1 MRRAVSGMGGLRL
14 IPPPPGEG
22 GRVAA
27 GWGLR
32 FKRKPYRFKDT
43 FEFTIDLVI
52 TEPEYPVSKA
62 AQSFIPEIVPPSVI
76 VKSMLMSIYLG
87 HEPRAS
93 ALNVNDVRRDRRL
106 TPKMVTNCAQ
116 FTKLDPEL
124 TSCRVIDLRNLRA
137 ISFAMEEPHPAAARP
152 PSPSGRD
159 KQNHT
164 LLG

>member
-1 MRRAVSGMGGLRL
+1 MRPRMYGSSESHMVRNSTCLGPGCGTANSSRRKSDGFGSPTGREASTMRRAVSGMGGLRL

-93 ALNVNDVRRDRRL
+93 ALKVNNLRRDRRL
-106 TPKMVTNCAQ
+106 T
-116 FTKLDPEL
+116 
-124 TSCRVIDLRNLRA
+124 
-137 ISFAMEEPHPAAARP
+137 
-152 PSPSGRD
+152 
-159 KQNHT
+159 
-164 LLG
+164 